1 MFSRNNDQYMPGG
14 GNTAENEILWGIPF
28 DSDRL
33 QSYGGTMFLI
43 NGFQLRGTVTG
54 FDCFTV
60 VLDCD
65 GRQNVIYKH
74 AISTIAP
81 QHPISLMED
90 GAT

>member
-1 MFSRNNDQYMPGG
+1 MQKKNNLQ
-14 GNTAENEILWGIPF
+14 EILLTRARKENVPV
-28 DSDRL
+28 
-33 QSYGGTMFLI
+33 TMFLI

>member
-1 MFSRNNDQYMPGG
+1 MQKKNNLQEFFL
-14 GNTAENEILWGIPF
+14 TRARKENVPV
-28 DSDRL
+28 
-33 QSYGGTMFLI
+33 TMFLI